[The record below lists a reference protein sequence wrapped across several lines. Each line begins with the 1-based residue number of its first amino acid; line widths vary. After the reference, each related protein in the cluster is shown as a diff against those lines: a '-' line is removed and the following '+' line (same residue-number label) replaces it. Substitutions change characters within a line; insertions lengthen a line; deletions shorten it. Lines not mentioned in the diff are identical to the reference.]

1 MSHAP
6 VESSKGGSS
15 LWFYDSAL
23 GVVTGKPV
31 NCAH

>member
-1 MSHAP
+1 MLHAP

-23 GVVTGKPV
+23 SVITGKLV

>member
-1 MSHAP
+1 MSRAP

-23 GVVTGKPV
+23 GVVTGKLV
-31 NCAH
+31 NCND